1 MPAKQIDENIYLEDD
16 YNDERDELNEEKP
29 TPQVKGRKPKSDDE
43 EEEEEKEDGFFGLKA
58 DDEEE

>member
-16 YNDERDELNEEKP
+16 YNDELDELNEEKT

-43 EEEEEKEDGFFGLKA
+43 EEEEQEDGFFGLKA
-58 DDEEE
+58 DEEE